1 MKELRICGPFRF
13 RIGPA
18 SQFDVVVT
26 TNMFGDILSDEAAV
40 DRVLSESKTVT
51 PDLGGEAET
60 EEMGKA
66 ICEAIEFID
75 SGGN

>member
-40 DRVLSESKTVT
+40 DRVLSEFTTVT
-51 PDLGGEAET
+51 PD
-60 EEMGKA
+60 MGAVLQQKKWA
-66 ICEAIEFID
+66 KQSAKPLN
-75 SGGN
+75 S